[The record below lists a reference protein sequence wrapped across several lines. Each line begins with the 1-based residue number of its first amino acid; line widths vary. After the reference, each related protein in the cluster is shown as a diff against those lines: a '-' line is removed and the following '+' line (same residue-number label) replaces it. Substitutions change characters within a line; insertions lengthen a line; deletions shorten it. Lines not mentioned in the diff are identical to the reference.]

1 MCVIKN
7 KHKGSKLS
15 PGFPTSSS
23 TDCGVDQGL
32 RRGCGETIKDR
43 KAVRERKVEGGET
56 PKNREAQNVA
66 RSSAYRVVVGLL
78 LAPRLPSQCP
88 RRTGGYRRFGRGV
101 NSVA

>member
-43 KAVRERKVEGGET
+43 KAVRERKIEGGRLRRIE
-56 PKNREAQNVA
+56 KHKMSRVAQRTESSLGCCWRRDCRRSARVA
-66 RSSAYRVVVGLL
+66 PEDIAGSA
-78 LAPRLPSQCP
+78 
-88 RRTGGYRRFGRGV
+88 GV
-101 NSVA
+101 